1 MLLWVVAVGDGVA
14 VWLFAAGC
22 VGEGVELA
30 LGNWVA
36 VVCGEL
42 AGDDV
47 GELAGEGVGEGA
59 GAATAVVAERSKTAA
74 QHIAVSA
81 RS

>member
-1 MLLWVVAVGDGVA
+1 MVGDGVA
-14 VWLFAAGC
+14 AWLFAAGG

-30 LGNWVA
+30 VGSGVA
-36 VVCGEL
+36 VVWGET

-47 GELAGEGVGEGA
+47 GEGT

-74 QHIAVSA
+74 PHKAVSA